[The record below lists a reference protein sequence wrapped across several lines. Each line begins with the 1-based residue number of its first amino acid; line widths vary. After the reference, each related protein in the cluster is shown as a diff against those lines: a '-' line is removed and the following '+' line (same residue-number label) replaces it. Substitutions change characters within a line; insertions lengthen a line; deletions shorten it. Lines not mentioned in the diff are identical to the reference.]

1 MAFMVMFFWVF
12 IPIILLALALGMVQQ
27 VVEWIRLN
35 AALVNVIVVGI
46 LVLNILII
54 FALSRIRSKQ
64 KDAGQLAWDYIWQL
78 PGLRRL
84 ERIVWKLTLYLW
96 PVCAGFWALL
106 CVAFL
111 VIQPIRFIPEHFL
124 QIPGPEDCFGQWE
137 ITGWRGYNPWA
148 QEELAPYLGIQIVYE
163 QDRFIVDG
171 QTHLVKYNPKYDSF
185 YGYEAYQTGVVWK
198 EDRTNNRPSALVAWR
213 FDELG
218 IQKRNVRW
226 VEARLRDDP
235 GKTVL
240 GQLFYILDWDTILVY
255 CDGVFFQA
263 ERVEQLPEESP

>member
-1 MAFMVMFFWVF
+1 MAFMALFFWMF
-12 IPIILLALALGMVQQ
+12 IPIILLALAMGTLQQ

-35 AALVNVIVVGI
+35 PTLINGLVTGI
-46 LVLNILII
+46 LVLNLLII
-54 FALSRIRSKQ
+54 LVLGRVRAKQ
-64 KDAGQLAWDYIWQL
+64 KSAGQLAWGYIWQL

-106 CVAFL
+106 CAVFL
-111 VIQPIRFIPEHFL
+111 VVQPIRFIPEHFL

-137 ITGWRGYNPWA
+137 ITGWRGAPSRT
-148 QEELAPYLGIQIVYE
+148 QEELTPYLGVQIVYE

-171 QTHLVKYNPKYDSF
+171 QTRLVKYDPEYDFHYS
-185 YGYEAYQTGVVWK
+185 YAPYQTGVVWR
-198 EDRTNNRPSALVAWR
+198 EDRTNSIPGTIVTRR

-218 IQKRNVRW
+218 IQARNVRW

-235 GKTVL
+235 GEAVL

-255 CDGVFFQA
+255 YGGVFFQA
-263 ERVEQLPEESP
+263 ERVG